1 VIPSAAGAKLL
12 SPARERWESKN
23 YVKPGGRHTMKTKRL
38 QPRRKTTKQ
47 VKQQADSKQPQSLVQ
62 FFAQSPLAK
71 ANLDLDRIP
80 DYGRKI
86 KI

>member
-1 VIPSAAGAKLL
+1 
-12 SPARERWESKN
+12 
-23 YVKPGGRHTMKTKRL
+23 MKKKKS
-38 QPRRKTTKQ
+38 QPRRKGAKYVREQTK
-47 VKQQADSKQPQSLVQ
+47 STQPKSTQPKSLVQ

-71 ANLDLDRIP
+71 ANLDLERTL

>member
-1 VIPSAAGAKLL
+1 
-12 SPARERWESKN
+12 
-23 YVKPGGRHTMKTKRL
+23 MKGNRL
-38 QPRRKTTKQ
+38 NPEGNKFMKKKKSQPRSKAGKK
-47 VKQQADSKQPQSLVQ
+47 VKHQTSSKHPQSLTV

-71 ANLDLDRIP
+71 VNLDLQRIP

>member
-1 VIPSAAGAKLL
+1 
-12 SPARERWESKN
+12 
-23 YVKPGGRHTMKTKRL
+23 MKKKKS
-38 QPRRKTTKQ
+38 QPRSKAGKK
-47 VKQQADSKQPQSLVQ
+47 VKHQTSSKHPQSLTE

-71 ANLDLDRIP
+71 VNLDLQRIP